1 MRRKIREDRITRK
14 NPKIC
19 QLVLIAANKDY
30 LTVYVQSAAIMETKS
45 LRPVQFK
52 KIIGIDLMGS
62 DNAPSSILDAI
73 ETLAPSLPP
82 HVELVAIGAPDC
94 AKRTNVRF
102 YRAPDLIEMDENPLL
117 ALRRK
122 KKSSI
127 SIGMR
132 LLKEK
137 TIDALVS
144 AGNTGALVSS
154 AKMILGLFPGLS
166 RPALLALMPT
176 KRGTVAVLDV
186 GANLQGEA
194 SLLVQFAYLGSAYQ
208 KTRGVQKP
216 KVGLL
221 NIGSEPLKGTS
232 EIRLA
237 YQTLKNLQNAPFSFS
252 GNVEG
257 KSVFDGEI
265 DVLIADG
272 FTGNVFLKTSEG
284 ITSFILD
291 QLSTHLSTDPHINEL
306 RHRLYH
312 TEYPGAL
319 LAGVK
324 GTVIKCHGYAK
335 PESLM
340 HGIQGAVEFVS
351 RDFVSGL
358 QSQYTAGSGNG
369 SSKITLEKEPRFIY
383 HLPKQRLAL
392 CTKFYS
398 I

>member
-1 MRRKIREDRITRK
+1 MRRKIREDRITRR
-14 NPKIC
+14 NQKIY
-19 QLVLIAANKDY
+19 QPVLIAANKDY
-30 LTVYVQSAAIMETKS
+30 LTVYVQSAAIMEIKS
-45 LRPVQFK
+45 SRPVQFK
-52 KIIGIDLMGS
+52 KIIAIDLMGS
-62 DNAPSSILDAI
+62 DNTPSSLLDAI
-73 ETLAPSLPP
+73 EALSPSLPS
-82 HVELVAIGAPDC
+82 HIELVAIGAPDC
-94 AKRTNVRF
+94 VKHSNMRF
-102 YRAPDLIEMDENPLL
+102 YLAPDSIEMDENPLL

-137 TIDALVS
+137 AIDAFVS

-166 RPALLALMPT
+166 RPALVALMPT
-176 KRGTVAVLDV
+176 KKGTVAVLDV
-186 GANLQGEA
+186 GANLREEA

-208 KTRGVQKP
+208 KVRGIKIP

-237 YQTLKNLQNAPFSFS
+237 YQQLTRLKNTPFSFF

-265 DVLIADG
+265 DVLVADG

-291 QLSTHLSTDPHINEL
+291 QLSAHLSSDPQINEL

-319 LAGVK
+319 LTGVK
-324 GTVIKCHGYAK
+324 GAVIKCHGYAK
-335 PESLM
+335 PENLIHS
-340 HGIQGAVEFVS
+340 IQGAIEFVS
-351 RDFVSGL
+351 RDFVGEL
-358 QSQYTAGSGNG
+358 QDEYARAVKVKLLRDDDQNG
-369 SSKITLEKEPRFIY
+369 VDEE
-383 HLPKQRLAL
+383 
-392 CTKFYS
+392 
-398 I
+398 